1 MAAPDM
7 DEKLLKSIDGKKKEL
22 DKHRPLNTSIA
33 KKLND
38 QFALEWTYNSNAIE
52 GNTLSL
58 QETEV
63 VLNKGI
69 TIGGKSV
76 NEHLEAINHKE
87 GINYLKKIIG
97 KKEEISEVLI
107 KELHRIILKGIDDLE
122 AGIYRRHN
130 VRIFGAFMIPP
141 QAIKV
146 KNRMEELLSW
156 YYENRYLI
164 PVPELAAQMHYRFV
178 CIHPFID
185 GNGRV
190 SRLLMNLI
198 LMAAGFPPA
207 IILYVDRM
215 KYYRVLND
223 ANKGNEES
231 FENFIGRSI
240 ERSLIIYLNS
250 VKPDL
255 TEREGLISLKEAT
268 KYCNYSQEY
277 LSLLARK
284 GNLSAI
290 KINKEWVTT
299 QEAIEEYLLRIGKSK
314 N

>member
-1 MAAPDM
+1 MAVTDM
-7 DEKLLKSIDGKKKEL
+7 EEKLLKSIEGKKKEL
-22 DKHRPLNTSIA
+22 DKYRPLNNSITQ
-33 KKLND
+33 KLND

-63 VLNKGI
+63 VLNRGI

-87 GINYLKKIIG
+87 GIKYIEKIIG
-97 KKEEISEVLI
+97 KKEEISELLI

-122 AGIYRRHN
+122 AGVYRRHN
-130 VRIFGAFMIPP
+130 VRIVGAFMIPP

-146 KNRMEELLSW
+146 KNKMEEFMNW
-156 YYENRYLI
+156 YYENKYSI
-164 PVPELAAQMHYRFV
+164 PIPELAAQMHYRFV

-198 LMAAGFPPA
+198 LMSNGYPPA
-207 IILYVDRM
+207 IILNVDRR

-250 VKPDL
+250 IKPDL
-255 TEREGLISLKEAT
+255 SEKESLISLKEAT
-268 KYCNYSQEY
+268 RYCNYSQEY

-284 GNLSAI
+284 GKLSAI

-299 QEAIEEYLLRIGKSK
+299 QEAIEEYLLSISENKK
-314 N
+314 

>member
-1 MAAPDM
+1 M
-7 DEKLLKSIDGKKKEL
+7 DKKLLKSIEGKKKEL
-22 DKHRPLNTSIA
+22 DKYRPLNNSIA
-33 KKLND
+33 QKLND

-63 VLNKGI
+63 VLNRGI

-76 NEHLEAINHKE
+76 NEHLEAINHKD
-87 GINYLKKIIG
+87 GIKYIEKIIG
-97 KKEEISEVLI
+97 KKEEISELLI

-122 AGIYRRHN
+122 AGVYRRHN
-130 VRIFGAFMIPP
+130 VRIVGAFMIPP

-146 KNRMEELLSW
+146 KNKMEELMNW
-156 YYENRYLI
+156 YYENKYLI
-164 PVPELAAQMHYRFV
+164 PIPELAAKMHYKFV

-198 LMAAGFPPA
+198 LMSNGYPPA
-207 IILYVDRM
+207 IILNVDRR

-223 ANKGNEES
+223 ANKGNEEA

-250 VKPDL
+250 IKPDL
-255 TEREGLISLKEAT
+255 SEKEGLISLKEAT

-284 GNLSAI
+284 GKLSAI

-299 QEAIEEYLLRIGKSK
+299 QEAIEEYLLRISEI
-314 N
+314 